1 MASALKDW
9 WHKLNEI
16 DFVEQDD
23 ALYCRRNPLLAV
35 FIFATSVFSFFTLFI
50 INGGMKT
57 AQDNNGKLIMLIM
70 LLSYIAGGL
79 LLYAAER
86 RRKPLSIVY
95 LSTDTLRLSP
105 GSAIWPLRFQVQ
117 LSTLCSISIQNNNST
132 TCVIRCEL
140 TNGQVKTARVFYQP
154 AVKTAVVNFLQ
165 RKLPASV
172 KFTAWP

>member
-9 WHKLNEI
+9 WRKLNEI

-35 FIFATSVFSFFTLFI
+35 VISAISVFSFFILFI
-50 INGGMKT
+50 INSGIKT

-70 LLSYIAGGL
+70 LFSYIAGGL
-79 LLYAAER
+79 LLYAAAW
-86 RRKPLSIVY
+86 RRKPFFIVD

-105 GSAIWPLRFQVQ
+105 GNAIWPLRFRVP
-117 LSTLCSISIQNNNST
+117 LSTLRNISVRNDDTNI
-132 TCVIRCEL
+132 CVIRCEL